1 MHFTPLE
8 NELISLRKLEKED
21 FDALFQVASDSVIW
35 KDHPDFTRYTSE
47 GFKIYFEHLINTNYP
62 FIIIDKN
69 SNKIIGATSYYEH
82 NPQEKSIAI
91 GYTFLAMSHRGG
103 KFNQSMKR
111 LMIDYAFRYVDQ
123 IIFHVRSTNFRSQ
136 AALHKTGAR
145 KTKEYPL
152 PSDPNSIQYVYGIDK
167 KEYLTSSAL
176 H

>member
-1 MHFTPLE
+1 
-8 NELISLRKLEKED
+8 
-21 FDALFQVASDSVIW
+21 VASDPSIW

-47 GFKIYFEHLINTNYP
+47 GFTIYFEHLINTNYP

-82 NPQEKSIAI
+82 NPQQKSIAI
-91 GYTFLAMSHRGG
+91 GYTLLAMSHRGG
-103 KFNQSMKR
+103 KFNQSMKN
-111 LMIDYAFRYVDQ
+111 LMIHYAFQYVNQ

-136 AALHKTGAR
+136 AALHKIGAR

-152 PSDPNSIQYVYGIDK
+152 PSDPNSIQYVYVIDK
-167 KEYLTSSAL
+167 KEYLTSSPL